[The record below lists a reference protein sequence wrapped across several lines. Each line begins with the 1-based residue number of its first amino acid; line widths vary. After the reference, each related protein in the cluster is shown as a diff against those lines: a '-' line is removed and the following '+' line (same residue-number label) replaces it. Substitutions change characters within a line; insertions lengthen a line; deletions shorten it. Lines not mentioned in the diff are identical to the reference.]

1 MNIKQVTLEE
11 CISLHERFGIETV
24 IRSGEVLGFEKF
36 EKIGNRGFY
45 FSYSHGKHQRGCETG
60 RFEKDPLHMLLRAW
74 NHGKRSSDKGGV
86 IAGRKEDLGKVA
98 ALYAIAEDGSIG
110 EFLGYYDFYDTGAGM
125 DSDGDGIGDTIRTG
139 KSVDVFQ
146 PSMDSAVNWIKKY
159 GDYVYIVI
167 IEAQG

>member
-1 MNIKQVTLEE
+1 MKNLKRLAIVASTLVILTASISADAKQEDLKK
-11 CISLHERFGIETV
+11 
-24 IRSGEVLGFEKF
+24 IRCTCYCEPGTTASGHPT
-36 EKIGNRGFY
+36 R
-45 FSYSHGKHQRGCETG
+45 
-60 RFEKDPLHMLLRAW
+60 
-74 NHGKRSSDKGGV
+74 GGV

>member
-1 MNIKQVTLEE
+1 MKNLRKLAIAASILALATANISADASQENMK
-11 CISLHERFGIETV
+11 R
-24 IRSGEVLGFEKF
+24 IRCTCYCEPGTTASGHPT
-36 EKIGNRGFY
+36 R
-45 FSYSHGKHQRGCETG
+45 
-60 RFEKDPLHMLLRAW
+60 
-74 NHGKRSSDKGGV
+74 GGV